1 MSCIVV
7 ICFFRMFLKALKE
20 ANAVPHMT
28 DACHF
33 IRSPHLVHNG
43 ILDWASEVWLFQGS
57 SHLCKFFFVCLLFS
71 SQSSG
76 ILQVLET
83 HFTCFRDGGRNTKK
97 WRLSSKSKSSVHLN
111 TISCKAYTHTITC
124 RSIHLAIPSQ
134 ITSIGYV
141 NWLKIVSNNNFSEKI
156 NTSCLR
162 EYNLTWGNNN

>member
-1 MSCIVV
+1 MQFHTWQTPAIS
-7 ICFFRMFLKALKE
+7 
-20 ANAVPHMT
+20 
-28 DACHF
+28 
-33 IRSPHLVHNG
+33 
-43 ILDWASEVWLFQGS
+43 LDHHTLSTTAFWTGPRKSGFSKDPAIFVS
-57 SHLCKFFFVCLLFS
+57 FFFVCLLFS

-111 TISCKAYTHTITC
+111 TISFKAYTHTITC